1 MLKNRQAAL
10 DAVETGFTEGTI
22 VVAGDC
28 MLDRY
33 AWGSVS
39 RISPEAPVPIVHVQH
54 ETASGGGAANVAINL
69 AALGLHVELAGLT
82 GEDAAGAELQEIL
95 ERYGIGTEALLSVAG
110 RPTITKTR
118 VMGGH
123 QQMLRLDYESSG
135 PAPSQITDE
144 LLEMTL
150 RLMDRKPA
158 QVILSDYGKGTLSDK
173 FCQAV
178 IDRTR
183 ELKTPIIVD
192 PKGTDF
198 SKYTGATALAP
209 NRSELAQVTG
219 AAPDDLEGLLSA
231 GRTLVNDLDLEF
243 LVVTL
248 GDQGIAL
255 LEAGSTHRIP
265 ALAQDVFD
273 VSGAGDTVVATLAA
287 ALAAGLPRLDALYLA
302 NLAGGIVVGKVG
314 TAPIR
319 ANELAAAVAGQETIL
334 QLEKI
339 ASLAKVAEQVQRWR
353 ARGEKI
359 VFTNGCFDLLHPGHV
374 AYLEAARQL
383 GGRLVVGLNTDR
395 SVRELKG
402 PDRPIMSQEDRSR
415 VLAALASVDMVS
427 LFDEATPL
435 KLINTLRPD
444 VLAKGADYEEA
455 EIVGAEEVRGWGGE
469 VAIIPLVEGRSTS
482 RIIQRLQA
490 GGNPQFRMGK
500 KGR

>member
-10 DAVETGFTEGTI
+10 EAVETGFTGETI

-33 AWGSVS
+33 AWGAVT

-69 AALGLHVELAGLT
+69 ATLGLRVELAGLT
-82 GEDAAGAELQEIL
+82 GEDAAGAELLEIL
-95 ERYGIGTEALLSVAG
+95 GRYGIGAETLLSVAG

-123 QQMLRLDYESSG
+123 QQMLRLDHESAG
-135 PAPSQITDE
+135 PVPDRASAE
-144 LLEMTL
+144 LLEKTL
-150 RLMDRKPA
+150 ALVDRKPA
-158 QVILSDYGKGTLSDK
+158 QVILSDYGKGALPAK

-178 IDRTR
+178 ISRAR
-183 ELKTPIIVD
+183 QLHTPVIVD
-192 PKGTDF
+192 PKGADYT
-198 SKYTGATALAP
+198 KYKGATALAP
-209 NRSELAQVTG
+209 NRPELAQVTG
-219 AAPDDLEGLLSA
+219 AAADDLEGLLSA

-255 LEAGSTHRIP
+255 LETGSTHRIP

-319 ANELAAAVAGQETIL
+319 ANELSAAISAPDMTL
-334 QLEKI
+334 QPEKI
-339 ASLAKVAEQVQRWR
+339 APLEKVAEQVQRWR

-395 SVRELKG
+395 SVREIKG
-402 PDRPIMSQEDRSR
+402 PDRPVMSQEDRSR
-415 VLAALASVDMVS
+415 VLAALASVDMVT

-435 KLINTLRPD
+435 NLINTLRPD
-444 VLAKGADYEEA
+444 VLAKGADYEA
-455 EIVGAEEVRGWGGE
+455 ADIVGAEEVRGWGGE

-490 GGNPQFRMGK
+490 GGNRQFRTGGK
-500 KGR
+500 GP